1 MFLHFLF
8 AWQNKFY
15 ILDNAIAC
23 ILNIIK
29 YLVLSTASIFML
41 QSVKELACCFQ
52 GSLYK
57 ALGKNNLDKD
67 KFHKFVCFP
76 DCGKLY
82 NYTDAI
88 CFDNKTKQNISKT
101 CDNIPYPNHPQLKM
115 RNPCGAIL
123 MKTVCSY
130 DGKESY
136 LYPKKIYAFQSL
148 KNAHCFCYSAEKML

>member
-1 MFLHFLF
+1 
-8 AWQNKFY
+8 
-15 ILDNAIAC
+15 
-23 ILNIIK
+23 
-29 YLVLSTASIFML
+29 ML
-41 QSVKELACCFQ
+41 QPVKELASRFP
-52 GSLYK
+52 GSLCK
-57 ALGKNNLDKD
+57 ARKLINLGKD
-67 KFHKFVCFP
+67 KFTKFVCCP

-101 CDNIPYPNHPQLKM
+101 CDNIPYPNHPQSKI

-136 LYPKKIYAFQSL
+136 LYPKKSMRF
-148 KNAHCFCYSAEKML
+148 KV

>member
-1 MFLHFLF
+1 MFLQFLF
-8 AWQNKFY
+8 AWQNKCY
-15 ILDNAIAC
+15 ISDNAIAC

-29 YLVLSTASIFML
+29 YLVLSIASIFML
-41 QSVKELACCFQ
+41 QPVKELASRFP
-52 GSLYK
+52 GSLCK
-57 ALGKNNLDKD
+57 ARKLINLGKD
-67 KFHKFVCFP
+67 KFTKFVCCP

-101 CDNIPYPNHPQLKM
+101 CDNIPYPNHPQSKI

-136 LYPKKIYAFQSL
+136 LYPKKSMRF
-148 KNAHCFCYSAEKML
+148 KV